1 VSDDVR
7 QVIERLGA
15 DLASALR
22 HERELADDRD
32 DWKRRA
38 EVAEAEIKAL
48 KSDLE
53 RARYAPLGDN
63 HHNAAACPHCRPKLT
78 AQPAPSG
85 WQPIESAPK
94 DGTPVLG
101 TGGTEIPCVMRC
113 FGASWSTIPA
123 GYSVHPRRW
132 MPLPPGPG
140 QNAVDAL
147 PPAPEVKDAI
157 PPVPEGATAK
167 EGD

>member
-1 VSDDVR
+1 MSEIRVTHETGDVR
-7 QVIERLGA
+7 PVIERLGA

-53 RARYAPLGDN
+53 RARYAPLGEN
-63 HHNAAACPHCRPKLT
+63 HHNAAACPYCRPKL
-78 AQPAPSG
+78 ASRPLASDWPKWIAAMDPWEAG
-85 WQPIESAPK
+85 DGDESCFFCARPK
-94 DGTPVLG
+94 WSV
-101 TGGTEIPCVMRC
+101 
-113 FGASWSTIPA
+113 GASGHREHCLW
-123 GYSVHPRRW
+123 
-132 MPLPPGPG
+132 

-147 PPAPEVKDAI
+147 PPSSAKD
-157 PPVPEGATAK
+157 
-167 EGD
+167 GDA